1 MLNPKVLIE
10 SVSNLSFRD
19 LAALVAMHGMVSS
32 LRENETLNT
41 EGTAGWAYQM
51 ADALIVAADAPA
63 EELEEAEAEIEYDM
77 SVNPNDEEV
86 ETKVEEPTNAI
97 A

>member
-41 EGTAGWAYQM
+41 EGTAAWAYQM
-51 ADALIVAADAPA
+51 ADALIGAADAEP
-63 EELEEAEAEIEYDM
+63 EEPEIEYDM
-77 SVNPNDEEV
+77 SINPSDEEIEVV
-86 ETKVEEPTNAI
+86 EPKPEEVSNVTA
-97 A
+97 